1 MSTSGA
7 STDRR
12 GEEDPV
18 TIGRM
23 LVETHLPLGKVDPG
37 LRESDRPVRVDA
49 VPRDAALVEAIG
61 YDGLV
66 LTETKEDP
74 FVVMAMAATT
84 TSRLRLTTAV
94 AIAFPRSPTVTAM
107 TAWTLQRGSR
117 GRFVL
122 GLGTQV
128 KGHIERRYGMRW
140 SAPGPWIEEYVRA
153 VRAVWDTWQNGTPL
167 DFHGDHYELTLMNPL
182 FDPGPIEWP
191 DIPIQ
196 LAAVNRH
203 MARVGGRVADGVRPH
218 PICTRRHLEEV
229 IVPAIEEGATESGR
243 DPTRIEVIASPLI
256 VTGPDDSAVEKRLSD
271 VRARIGFYAST
282 RTYRAVFDT
291 HGWTEI
297 AERLSVL
304 SRRQEWD
311 SMEAHVT
318 DEMVETV
325 AVVGT
330 YDQIADRVRDRYAGV
345 CTGVEFSIP
354 VASPEDQELLT
365 EMVTKI
371 RRD

>member
-1 MSTSGA
+1 
-7 STDRR
+7 
-12 GEEDPV
+12 
-18 TIGRM
+18 M

-37 LRESDRPVRVDA
+37 LRESDRPLQVDL
-49 VPRDAALVEAIG
+49 VPQNAALVEELG

-74 FVVMAMAATT
+74 FVVMAMAATST
-84 TSRLRLTTAV
+84 ARIRLTTAV

-128 KGHIERRYGMRW
+128 KGHIERRYGMEW
-140 SAPGPWIEEYVRA
+140 SAPGPWIEEYVQA
-153 VRAVWDTWQNGTPL
+153 VRAVWETWQHGREL
-167 DFHGDHYELTLMNPL
+167 DFRGEHYELTLMNPL

-191 DIPIQ
+191 EIPVQ

-229 IVPAIEEGATESGR
+229 IRPAVDQGATDSGR
-243 DPTRIEVIASPLI
+243 DPAAIEVIASPLI
-256 VTGPDDSAVEKRLSD
+256 VTGPDEATVAKRLSD

-291 HGWTEI
+291 HGWTDI
-297 AERLSVL
+297 AEHLSVL

-311 SMEAHVT
+311 AIEAHVT
-318 DEMVETV
+318 DEMVDTV

-330 YDQIADRVRDRYAGV
+330 YDDIARKVRERYAGV

-354 VASPEDQELLT
+354 VDGPADRERLSA
-365 EMVTKI
+365 MVEEI
-371 RRD
+371 GA